1 MLIPFDC
8 RGCNLDNDFV
18 LEQMSIF
25 KTADVHL
32 KGGECSLGSTYVYE
46 SASISVLLGLIMT
59 KANFSGV
66 LANFYLLA

>member
-1 MLIPFDC
+1 
-8 RGCNLDNDFV
+8 
-18 LEQMSIF
+18 MSIF
-25 KTADVHL
+25 ETADVHL

-66 LANFYLLA
+66 LTNFYLLA

>member
-1 MLIPFDC
+1 
-8 RGCNLDNDFV
+8 
-18 LEQMSIF
+18 MSIF
-25 KTADVHL
+25 ETADVHL

-66 LANFYLLA
+66 LTNFYLLAWPSDSDEDIYNILKPWLGLT